1 MKGDF
6 TRGHRP
12 DAKRKEK
19 YRRVLL
25 QEGRLVLDSDVAA
38 GADAIDTQLR
48 DLASDVGCESGSPN
62 LGYLATP
69 GPLLAV
75 FEALD
80 GVTFP
85 GGGLSA
91 YRDYGVKYEER
102 FPSVHIGAQSAAG
115 FVHIV
120 ARRKLNKARY
130 PTIRLWIRANASVEV
145 RIHGIPAAQPIQAN
159 DASAFQPYDVDVP
172 GAAPQEYQEI
182 EIGFSAAGASNQA
195 WIGLIEGLEPAGEAP
210 LFSTTRGRYYL
221 RGLAVESAE
230 DGIFWDSTFPVAKGF
245 SSADVKPPN
254 GSYVV
259 AYLEGWERLIT
270 HIEDRGILEQALG
283 GALDTTV
290 RSKAIGQ
297 VKLALFASDGSDPLA
312 GQNDVPA
319 AFEAVNA
326 GTGRLKLTTKLT
338 PKNLDPCAIPE
349 AGGYTGAD
357 NRFYRFEVH
366 KGGALEAVE
375 IKWSKNNGSDAFA
388 VESVANTLASL
399 TLAAGA
405 DVKDG
410 DLIELIDETDD
421 LGDDAPAQ
429 IALTTRA
436 FTPAKRSV
444 GQLFYAETTATARQ
458 IKLRDVVTKLPVDVP
473 NDFASKDKAPRKVRV
488 WHGLLR
494 MASKKPGD
502 PPVFE
507 LGDGITIEL
516 SGADFRPGA
525 HWQHEARKV
534 QDNDN
539 GPWREEPHG
548 PERLFAP
555 LALFRYDGAAVPLV
569 LIRWYDHQYSAI
581 CELNADDIAYDG
593 GKVGTDADTVQEA
606 LDELY
611 AREAGGCCDIS
622 LSPSGSGGDD
632 TARIQKAINDVVSGG
647 TICLE
652 RGVYRIHGRLN
663 VIGKS
668 VIIVGCPHATILGH
682 GADNPVFHLSG
693 SALLSLRDLLVF
705 GRETSA
711 PLVQI
716 EINDYSEY
724 DEEGGGV
731 VTSGLRMERAG
742 LVHPGD
748 GGIAVRVDAPALP
761 SIAPQDAAPLNTYP
775 AFYSDVAVEAEDA
788 VLVGAYG
795 IVAEHLRACKIT
807 DSVLVFDRIGLYAS
821 GAHELRM
828 HRATLQGWLNEY
840 YRQGLRSA
848 TDKDLERMVVHL
860 VEAGAGGYPQDGS
873 AGVVVGQLSSG
884 SEYGSPS
891 RFEGCSISAATAV
904 FVGSG
909 LLTSAG
915 NEYQATSGP
924 AVRFDSFYVCR
935 FSGDQFN
942 SWSGPG
948 LWAPW
953 NTHRLEVEGCTFR
966 GSAAILFTAAA
977 DGGPLPSLEYVYPE
991 VVDVHIHHNHCWT
1004 DAAGVQIGPAIRE
1017 DAESGPPV
1025 MTLAEVDISS
1035 NNIHGAAL
1043 GVGCTLVNPPSDEED
1058 VRSPRLRVAD
1068 NHVDAGVGVLALGDD
1083 VIVKDN
1089 TIQPSR
1095 SFWGS
1100 DDVLGLPLLGARQIG
1115 IYLSDG
1121 SRSVVQGNAI
1131 RLRATAPPGE
1141 GGSIGILLY
1150 ERWTEGNRN
1159 NIVIDH
1165 NTVTASAPLWVH
1177 RGEMG
1182 AATHRLVVGGNR
1194 FAGLGSQIDSL
1205 FGSALRR
1212 NTFVGGLQIDLGH
1225 DNVVSDND
1233 VRLDF
1238 SGSFAGIEISN
1249 ARGGWQIEGNRVHG
1263 SIVIQPTSFPYAHE
1277 ADKYAAFIE
1286 YLLFWMDPANGG
1298 GTGSISVAEA
1308 QRIFRNY
1315 LESIGLGSVDREW
1328 EYAAQV
1334 EGNWTSADLV
1344 VGHPFAPF
1352 KTESGE
1358 YSPALPDVD
1367 STIQIVANR
1376 ADGGLITNRY
1386 GRLVFAHNF
1395 AREYNIDG
1403 WSQVGPITAPNFD
1416 AP

>member
-38 GADAIDTQLR
+38 GADAVDTLLR
-48 DLASDVGCESGSPN
+48 DLASDVGCESGSPD

-102 FPSVHIGAQSAAG
+102 FPSVRIGAQSAAG

-120 ARRKLNKARY
+120 ARRKLDKARY
-130 PTIRLWIRANASVEV
+130 PRIRLWIRANADVEV
-145 RIHGIPAAQPIQAN
+145 RIHGIPAAQPIQAS

-172 GAAPQEYQEI
+172 GAAPQEYHEI

-210 LFSTTRGRYYL
+210 RFSYTRGRYYL
-221 RGLAVESAE
+221 RGVAVESAE
-230 DGIFWDSTFPVAKGF
+230 DGIFWDSTFPAAKGF
-245 SSADVKPPN
+245 ASADVKPPS

-259 AYLEGWERLIT
+259 AYLEGWERLVT

-290 RSKAIGQ
+290 RSKAVGQ

-312 GQNDVPA
+312 GEDDVPA
-319 AFEAVNA
+319 AFEAVDA
-326 GTGRLKLTTKLT
+326 GTGRLKLTTKVT
-338 PKNLDPCAIPE
+338 PDNLDPCAIPE

-366 KGGALEAVE
+366 RGGAPGVVE

-388 VESVANTLASL
+388 VASVANTLASL

-421 LGDDAPAQ
+421 LGDDVLARVALATRSFRPAE
-429 IALTTRA
+429 
-436 FTPAKRSV
+436 RSV
-444 GQLFYAETTATARQ
+444 GELFYAETTTTAGQ
-458 IKLRDVVTKLPVDVP
+458 IKLRDVATKLPVNVP

-494 MASKKPGD
+494 TAPQVVGD
-502 PPVFE
+502 PPVTAFS
-507 LGDGITIEL
+507 LGDGITVEL
-516 SGADFRPGA
+516 SGTDFRPGDY
-525 HWQHEARKV
+525 WQHEARKIK
-534 QDNDN
+534 DNDN

-606 LDELY
+606 IDELY
-611 AREAGGCCDIS
+611 SREDGGCCDVS
-622 LSPSGSGGDD
+622 LSPSKSEEDD
-632 TARIQKAINDVVSGG
+632 TARLQKAIDDVVAGG

-663 VIGKS
+663 IIGKR
-668 VIIVGCPHATILGH
+668 VTIAGCPHATILGH
-682 GADNPVFHLSG
+682 GVDNPVFHLSG

-705 GRETSA
+705 GRQSSA

-716 EINDYSEY
+716 EVTDHGVF

-731 VTSGLRMERAG
+731 VTSGLRIERAG

-748 GGIAVRVDAPALP
+748 DGIAVRVDEPALP
-761 SIAPQDAAPLNTYP
+761 SIAPQDATPLSTYP
-775 AFYSDVAVEAEDA
+775 ASHGDVAVEADDA

-807 DSVLVFDRIGLYAS
+807 DSVLVFDKIGIYAK
-821 GAHELRM
+821 GARELQM
-828 HRATLQGWLNEY
+828 HRATLQGWLQEY
-840 YRQGLRSA
+840 YRAGLMSA
-848 TDKDLERMVVHL
+848 TDEDLERMVVHL
-860 VEAGAGGYPQDGS
+860 VETGAGSYPRDGS
-873 AGVVVGQLSSG
+873 AGVVVGQLYSG
-884 SEYGSPS
+884 SDS

-904 FVGSG
+904 FVGDGS
-909 LLTSAG
+909 LTSAS
-915 NEYQATSGP
+915 NEYQATNGP
-924 AVRFDSFYVCR
+924 AIRFDRFSTCR
-935 FSGDQFN
+935 FSGDRIH
-942 SWSGPG
+942 SGGAPG

-953 NTHRLEVEGCTFR
+953 YTYRLEVEGCTFQ
-966 GSAAILFTAAA
+966 GSVAIVFTAAA
-977 DGGPLPSLEYVYPE
+977 DGGPLPALESMYPA
-991 VVDVHIHHNHCWT
+991 VHDVCIHHNHCRT
-1004 DAAGVQIGPAIRE
+1004 YTAGIQLGPAIRDE
-1017 DAESGPPV
+1017 AESSPPV
-1025 MTLAEVDISS
+1025 ITLERVDIAS
-1035 NNIHGAAL
+1035 NNISDAPL
-1043 GVGCTLVNPPSDEED
+1043 GVGCTLVNPPPWDEEAA
-1058 VRSPRLRVAD
+1058 RPLRLRVAE
-1068 NHVDAGVGVLALGDD
+1068 NCIDAGVGVLALGDD

-1089 TIQPSR
+1089 TIHATYPL
-1095 SFWGS
+1095 WGR
-1100 DDVLGLPLLGARQIG
+1100 DDMLGLPLLKASRIG
-1115 IYLSDG
+1115 IYLADG
-1121 SRSVVQGNAI
+1121 GRSVVQGNTI
-1131 RLRATAPPGE
+1131 HLEATTLPEE

-1150 ERWTEGNRN
+1150 ERWAEGNRN

-1165 NTVTASAPLWVH
+1165 NAVTASAPLWVPK
-1177 RGEMG
+1177 GETG
-1182 AATHRLVVGGNR
+1182 AGTYRLVVGGNR
-1194 FAGLGSQIDSL
+1194 FAGLGSKIDNL
-1205 FGSALRR
+1205 FGGTLRR
-1212 NTFVGGLQIDLGH
+1212 NTFVGGLRIDLG
-1225 DNVVSDND
+1225 DDSVVSDND
-1233 VRLDF
+1233 VQSNSR
-1238 SGSFAGIEISN
+1238 GSSAGIEISN
-1249 ARGGWQIEGNRVHG
+1249 ARGGWQIEGNRAQG
-1263 SIVIQPTSFPYAHE
+1263 SIVLQPTSFPYAAE
-1277 ADKYAAFIE
+1277 GDRYAAFIQ
-1286 YLLFWMDPANGG
+1286 YLLFWSNPANGG
-1298 GTGSISVAEA
+1298 GTDAISVEEA
-1308 QRIFRNY
+1308 RRLFRSY
-1315 LESIGLGSVDREW
+1315 LERIGLGSVDMEW

-1334 EGNWTSADLV
+1334 EGNWTAADLV
-1344 VGHPFAPF
+1344 VGHPFEPVTT
-1352 KTESGE
+1352 KSGA

-1376 ADGGLITNRY
+1376 ADGALITNRY
-1386 GRLVFAHNF
+1386 GRLVLAHNF
-1395 AREYNIDG
+1395 AREYSISG